1 MTSPTPAPPNLDA
14 RLAGLRMTVSG
25 LFLALLAV
33 TAVTAFSARQ
43 LARPILPEPAIAYV
57 LAGIGGILLVAYFAT
72 FPRAVQRFRT
82 EGGYDAF
89 AAETFVRAG
98 LLAGAGAFC
107 AAAYLLTRD
116 WIVLAPATAFT
127 VLLVGR
133 MPTKARYE
141 KWESESQK
149 LN

>member
-1 MTSPTPAPPNLDA
+1 VTAPPNLDA

-43 LARPILPEPAIAYV
+43 LARPILPEPAIAYA
-57 LAGIGGILLVAYFAT
+57 LAGVGGLLLVAYLVAV
-72 FPRAVQRFRT
+72 PRAVRRFRVT
-82 EGGYDAF
+82 GGFDGF
-89 AAETFVRAG
+89 AAETFLRAG
-98 LLAGAGAFC
+98 LLAAAGVFC
-107 AAAYLLTRD
+107 AVAYLLTRD
-116 WIVLAPATAFT
+116 WIVLAPGATFA

-133 MPTKARYE
+133 MPTKVKYE
-141 KWESESQK
+141 RWEKESQR